1 MQFLI
6 RQSNKQHLFKL
17 QIYSY
22 KMDHDLLESISK
34 ALQKL
39 HQEQT
44 ILSNKLIKITEVCKN
59 KFIKVEREQ
68 IEKRATH
75 DTKFNTLI
83 EEIEGLKKEEVRLAD
98 DVTHLE
104 TEHKH
109 VANKISFIDETLEEM
124 KAEIEALKKPVDTTE
139 KADSRKQCK
148 L

>member
-22 KMDHDLLESISK
+22 KMDHELLESISK

-75 DTKFNTLI
+75 DTKFNNII
-83 EEIEGLKKEEVRLAD
+83 EEIEGLKKEEKTMSL
-98 DVTHLE
+98 
-104 TEHKH
+104 
-109 VANKISFIDETLEEM
+109 I
-124 KAEIEALKKPVDTTE
+124 
-139 KADSRKQCK
+139 
-148 L
+148 